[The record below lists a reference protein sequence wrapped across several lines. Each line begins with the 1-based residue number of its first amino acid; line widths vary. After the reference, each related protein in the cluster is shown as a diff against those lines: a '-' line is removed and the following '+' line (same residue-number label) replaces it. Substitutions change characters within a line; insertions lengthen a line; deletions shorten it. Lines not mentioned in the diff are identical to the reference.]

1 MSASKLTDKNREAR
15 MQAVVAAAGNSSRM
29 GEFKPLL
36 PLKKS
41 TIIGTI
47 IQTYKYARTD
57 KIFVVTG
64 RDADKLRA
72 AVSGVKFAHNK
83 NFADTDMLFSIK
95 LGLAKTNGDV
105 FLSPA
110 DAPLFSAETLRVLAV
125 SGADVAIPTFNDLP
139 GHPVFI
145 KKPAVKHILA
155 YSGDGGLKGA
165 LESYQNKIFVETDD
179 AGIIYDADS
188 EADYKFI
195 KLYSEVPEIIQRHSA
210 LVCKIAAN
218 ITKRLNAAGF
228 SLDCDAICRAAL
240 LHDMLR
246 NEKNHALAAA
256 DVLVKSGWERLAPI
270 VEGHMKLRSY
280 EINEISV
287 LYLADKFAA
296 ENRIVTL
303 DERYFKKL
311 RMGDKDAKKSVLENY
326 EEAKRFKEKVEAII
340 GEII

>member
-1 MSASKLTDKNREAR
+1 

-36 PLKKS
+36 PFKKS

-47 IQTYKYARTD
+47 IQTYKYARLS

-83 NFADTDMLFSIK
+83 NFAQTDMLHSVK
-95 LGLAKTNGDV
+95 LGLAKTCGDV

-110 DAPLFSAETLRVLAV
+110 DSPLFSAETLRALAA
-125 SGADVAIPTFNDLP
+125 SGAGIAVPTFNNLP

-145 KKPAVKHILA
+145 KKSAVKYILD
-155 YSGDGGLKGA
+155 YSGDGGLMGA
-165 LESYQNKIFVETDD
+165 LRDFSDKTFVETDD
-179 AGIIYDADS
+179 AGIIYDADT

-195 KLYSEVPEIIQRHSA
+195 KMYSEVPEIIKRHSA
-210 LVCKIAAN
+210 LVCKIAWQ
-218 ITKRLNAAGF
+218 ITKRLNETGYA
-228 SLDCDAICRAAL
+228 LDSDAVCRAAL

-246 NEKNHALAAA
+246 DEKNHARAAA
-256 DVLVKSGWERLAPI
+256 EVLEKSGWERLAPI
-270 VEGHMKLRSY
+270 VAGHMKLQSH

-287 LYLADKFAA
+287 LYLADKFAS

-311 RMGDKDAKKSVLENY
+311 RMGDAAAKRAVLENY
-326 EEAKRFKEKVEAII
+326 EEAKRFKEKVESVI
-340 GEII
+340 GEIF